1 MTLVRFSIQSR
12 ALHFA
17 AGILLAVML
26 VHSGAAY
33 AQLEG
38 GAGAAAPPPPPGPG
52 EIVVQLISED
62 PQASLSGVSIV
73 LYSLASNGS
82 PGLVNGE
89 TDAQGRAT
97 FSGISNAPNIVYL
110 VGARYAQ
117 IPFGERVSFPAD
129 RTDAAVTI
137 KVSKPTGV
145 VSGVTI
151 DEFRMRLDWTG
162 GRILVT
168 EKISL
173 TSSGS
178 RVIQLPASDP
188 SAAIIQRPL
197 PSFVKDFAPGPNSM
211 GDELAIQEGSLR
223 FTGPLY
229 PGVQQIEYQY
239 SFPADASDTPLQLPI
254 ELHQTASRV
263 VVVVAGTSGIQVEGP
278 GLGEIREIASEMGE
292 RLSSWTRGALLGGER
307 FEIAMTLPEGRT
319 DPSLLSIPRSD
330 VVIDLD
336 DIRVNAN
343 VDLQLTVEPG
353 APVVGTAER
362 PLMHIAL
369 PAGATLERLTPEA
382 EILGIIRKADGS
394 FDVIG
399 PIGAGQHKLAY
410 SYRIP
415 SHPEGVEIGMTFPLE
430 IETLNILIADTGV
443 ALDSSRLH
451 RRRPFRNGTRNYLH
465 REAFN
470 VSPDEVVDLALEPL
484 RATGIPQQAS
494 IAITIA
500 AVAGA
505 TLFLMAPL
513 RKVARLQVVED
524 PKLIALRDARE
535 AMYASIGDLDH
546 DFETGKLEASD
557 HAEMR
562 ADLVAQAIELLRR
575 ERALGNS
582 PSGTTD
588 LAAASAGADAVTQN
602 AHATPS
608 LCPECHGEVHP
619 GWKFCTHC
627 GGSLNPDAGTTPS
640 DAADAPLSG
649 ETPG

>member
-1 MTLVRFSIQSR
+1 MTLARFSLQSR

-38 GAGAAAPPPPPGPG
+38 GAGAAPPPPPGPG

-62 PQASLSGVSIV
+62 PQASLSRVSIA

-89 TDAQGRAT
+89 TDGQGRAT
-97 FSGISNAPNIVYL
+97 FSGISNDPNIVYL

-129 RTDAAVTI
+129 RTSAAVTI

-229 PGVQQIEYQY
+229 PGGQQIEYQY
-239 SFPADASDTPLQLPI
+239 SFPADTSDTSFQLPI
-254 ELHQTASRV
+254 ELSQAASR
-263 VVVVAGTSGIQVEGP
+263 VVVVAGTSGIKVDGP
-278 GLGEIREIASEMGE
+278 GLGEVREIASETGE
-292 RLSSWTRGALLGGER
+292 RLSGWTRGALLEGER

-319 DPSLLSIPRSD
+319 DPSLLSIVRSD

-362 PLMHIAL
+362 PLMHIVL
-369 PAGATLERLTPEA
+369 PKGATLEGLTPEA

-415 SHPEGVEIGMTFPLE
+415 SHPEGIEIGMTFPLE

-505 TLFLMAPL
+505 TLFLMVPL
-513 RKVARLQVVED
+513 RKVARLEVVED
-524 PKLIALRDARE
+524 PKLVALRDARE
-535 AMYASIGDLDH
+535 AMYVSIGDLDH

-588 LAAASAGADAVTQN
+588 LAAAPAGADAVTTN
-602 AHATPS
+602 AHASPS
-608 LCPECHGEVHP
+608 FCPECGGEVYAN
-619 GWKFCTHC
+619 WKFCTHC
-627 GGSLNPDAGTTPS
+627 GGPLNPEAGTNPPG
-640 DAADAPLSG
+640 AADAPRSG